1 MRNVLRSYCVFVLL
15 GEPKKNSFRTLI
27 RFCRRAKLLWLAP
40 RVPFWAR
47 WLGVCTKPMPKDET
61 LLLWELKRLS
71 ESLEGKVLSLIPLS
85 PEAAR
90 FVRKNRA
97 QLEISYRLERSP
109 T

>member
-27 RFCRRAKLLWLAP
+27 RFSRSAKLLWLVP
-40 RVPFWAR
+40 RVPFWTS
-47 WLGVCTKPMPKDET
+47 WFGICTKPMPKNEV
-61 LLLWELKRLS
+61 LLLWELERLS

-85 PEAAR
+85 PEAVG
-90 FVRKNRA
+90 FIQKNRT
-97 QLEISYRLERSP
+97 QLEISYQLERSP